1 MTRTE
6 KRELS
11 KEFKKREKI
20 LLTVNLLLIFATI
33 SSATFAYVVND
44 ENNRIK
50 KKIYEY
56 NPDSKIYYLKQDIE
70 GGKY

>member
-33 SSATFAYVVND
+33 ASATFAYVVND

-50 KKIYEY
+50 KKIY
-56 NPDSKIYYLKQDIE
+56 
-70 GGKY
+70 

>member
-33 SSATFAYVVND
+33 ASATFAYVVND

-50 KKIYEY
+50 EKIYEY